1 MRNLQRELCY
11 PPPKLPKVFIQ
22 TKFTELTQ
30 ISQRAHSL
38 NKECIISYFLSKSSF
53 DKKYVLLFNTQG
65 LLFLDIGFN
74 FKRKCTKFK
83 PQLKVKE
90 DCTINRDVL
99 IK

>member
-65 LLFLDIGFN
+65 LLFLDIDFN
-74 FKRKCTKFK
+74 FKKKCTKFK

-90 DCTINRDVL
+90 DCIINGDVL